1 MPTGRLRNGFV
12 KVAGVASEEA
22 YRGLLELQQRAGLPS
37 LSQAVGRALD
47 EWLQGQGEGVLNSE
61 GGTDGSGLPE
71 IRGGR
76 SEPNKLEGGEDDVS

>member
-1 MPTGRLRNGFV
+1 MPSGRVKAGFV

-22 YRGLLELQQRAGLPS
+22 YRALLKLQKREGLPS

-47 EWLQGQGEGVLNSE
+47 EWRQAQKERVQNSG
-61 GGTDGSGLPE
+61 GGTDGSDCPE

-76 SEPNKLEGGEDDVS
+76 SEPNKVEGGEDDVS

>member
-1 MPTGRLRNGFV
+1 MPTGRLRKGLV

-47 EWLQGQGEGVLNSE
+47 EWLQAQGEGVLNSG
-61 GGTDGSGLPE
+61 GGTDRFGCTE
-71 IRGGR
+71 IRVGR
-76 SEPNKLEGGEDDVS
+76 SEPNDVEGGEDDVA